1 MDIQALQQRLRD
13 FAAARNWQPYHSP
26 KNLAM
31 ALMVEAAELLELF
44 QWLTTEQSHTLTRD
58 AADKERVGDEM
69 ADVLLY
75 LLQLADCTGVDV
87 EQAVEHKL
95 RKNAG
100 KHPAKHQEKPAPGPK
115 SHLLIDWENVQPRG
129 PELRALAPEGS
140 DVWLFHGPQQ
150 KVDASSHL
158 LAFGARNVILVP
170 RSGTGKNALDFQLSY
185 YIGYISA
192 RQPQGRF
199 VVVSNDTGYDPMLEH
214 ARELGF
220 DARRR
225 EFRRPPVLPVQS
237 PTKPKPAP
245 AALNPKPL
253 SPPSVPFAA
262 LPPAAPATEPSA
274 AQMAWRAIVHLRKL
288 PLKSRPTLSADG
300 QALVE
305 ALIREPVR
313 DKAALAQRAWVLV
326 RARRLGLARAP
337 DAWRPAVEA
346 SQAPS
351 MPAAPK
357 TTVRPVA
364 AQPSAAA
371 KKSVAA
377 PKAAVVKQGAK
388 KPLTPTVAK
397 KAAPQ
402 TSKVVAPA
410 ANKATPMPVATQIAL
425 YVLASLKKMP
435 GNMPTRRAGV
445 VKFIETHAAKAADPK
460 SMAQQVCALLEAR
473 KHVALSSDG
482 KSVSYPKIGEKKAA
496 SA

>member
-95 RKNAG
+95 RKNAD
-100 KHPAKHQEKPAPGPK
+100 KHPAKHPEKPASGPK
-115 SHLLIDWENVQPRG
+115 SHLLVDWENVQPRG
-129 PELRALAPEGS
+129 PELRALVPEGS

-150 KVDASSHL
+150 KVDASSHQ
-158 LAFGARNVILVP
+158 LAFGASKVTLVP
-170 RSGTGKNALDFQLSY
+170 RSGAGKNALDFQLSY

-337 DAWRPAVEA
+337 DAWRPVVEVA
-346 SQAPS
+346 QAPS
-351 MPAAPK
+351 MPAVPK
-357 TTVRPVA
+357 TAVHPVA

-377 PKAAVVKQGAK
+377 PKAAMAKQGAQ
-388 KPLTPTVAK
+388 KPPTPTAAK

-402 TSKVVAPA
+402 TGKVAAPA
-410 ANKATPMPVATQIAL
+410 TKRATPMPIAAQIAQH
-425 YVLASLKKMP
+425 VLASLKKMP
-435 GNMPTRRAGV
+435 GNKPTRRAGLL
-445 VKFIETHAAKAADPK
+445 KFIETHAAKAADPK